1 MASAIAS
8 AASEMDGHD
17 KETEYEAKMVKKTV
31 LARERRKM
39 RRKELLGSMTAD
51 ERKAFVKNEA
61 RTEQERAQ
69 RLAVASET
77 GQRVAIDC
85 GYDGIMSDKE
95 VSSLSKQIKFCY
107 GTIRRMD
114 DPFALTVTDC
124 TDGSR
129 IASALQRF
137 SADKWSIQLQ
147 PASDLVFLT
156 PDSPNLLSTLDRSKV
171 YVIGSSAIPPGRSLQ
186 AATALGVETARLPI
200 QEFVPDRHTDHI
212 LNVNTVV
219 EILASIQAGNDW
231 PTTLAE
237 CLPKVL

>member
-1 MASAIAS
+1 MLVVSPGYPNVNACVR
-8 AASEMDGHD
+8 M
-17 KETEYEAKMVKKTV
+17 YV
-31 LARERRKM
+31 
-39 RRKELLGSMTAD
+39 D

-61 RTEQERAQ
+61 QTEQERAQ

-147 PASDLVFLT
+147 PASVSSLFPATDLVFLT

-171 YVIGSSAIPPGRSLQ
+171 YVIGGIVDRSRVKGRSLQ

-237 CLPKVL
+237 CLPK

>member
-1 MASAIAS
+1 
-8 AASEMDGHD
+8 
-17 KETEYEAKMVKKTV
+17 
-31 LARERRKM
+31 
-39 RRKELLGSMTAD
+39 
-51 ERKAFVKNEA
+51 AFVQNEA

-147 PASDLVFLT
+147 PAS
-156 PDSPNLLSTLDRSKV
+156 
-171 YVIGSSAIPPGRSLQ
+171 GRSLQ

-237 CLPKVL
+237 CLPKVV

>member
-61 RTEQERAQ
+61 QTEQERAQ

-171 YVIGSSAIPPGRSLQ
+171 YGRSLQ

>member
-51 ERKAFVKNEA
+51 ERKAFVQNEA

-147 PASDLVFLT
+147 PAS
-156 PDSPNLLSTLDRSKV
+156 
-171 YVIGSSAIPPGRSLQ
+171 GRSLQ

-237 CLPKVL
+237 CLPKVV